1 MYLLL
6 LPESQTDD
14 LLNFPKEV
22 YFGNRRALDRK
33 LLSLFEYTQVEMALY
48 EDTAY

>member
-1 MYLLL
+1 M
-6 LPESQTDD
+6 
-14 LLNFPKEV
+14 

-33 LLSLFEYTQVEMALY
+33 VISLFEYTQLEVALF